1 MAKAMTG
8 AGTSYPNLA
17 VALELTN
24 EEYGI
29 GFRQGS
35 DMTAMV
41 NDILGQLRDDGSL
54 QKLADKYGLSLAEK
68 K

>member
-1 MAKAMTG
+1 
-8 AGTSYPNLA
+8 
-17 VALELTN
+17 
-24 EEYGI
+24 
-29 GFRQGS
+29 
-35 DMTAMV
+35 MV